1 MAKGEGRTKPLINS
15 QRFARQ
21 SPDGLRKR
29 VLSAIP
35 EWERIPRKLRYALA
49 LMPVHGS
56 FNAACEELN
65 IKTETIPELVKKP
78 INAIVKEWEKT
89 GEYPAHRSKPNSKG
103 YSRVEYLK
111 NAEIMQ
117 QLANEMSVIALAQA
131 ESKMNANQAFKMAVD
146 SGWFLNLE
154 AEVEKERA
162 YADSRIAKSLSLKNA
177 PSNSDPA
184 LEIPV
189 FEQEI
194 EVDNS
199 SSEAATA

>member
-1 MAKGEGRTKPLINS
+1 MANGQGKTKPLLNS

-29 VLSAIP
+29 ILSAIP
-35 EWERIPRKLRYALA
+35 EWERIPRKFRYALA

-56 FNAACEELN
+56 FSAACDELG
-65 IKTETIPELVKKP
+65 IKTESSPEAVKKS

-89 GEYPAHRSKPNSKG
+89 GEYPPHRSKPNSKG

-131 ESKMNANQAFKMAVD
+131 ERKMNANQAFKMAVD
-146 SGWFLNLE
+146 AGWFLNLE

-162 YADSRIAKSLSLKNA
+162 YADNRIAKSLSLKNA
-177 PSNSDPA
+177 PAASDPA

-199 SSEAATA
+199 GSEAKTA

>member
-1 MAKGEGRTKPLINS
+1 
-15 QRFARQ
+15 
-21 SPDGLRKR
+21 
-29 VLSAIP
+29 
-35 EWERIPRKLRYALA
+35 
-49 LMPVHGS
+49 
-56 FNAACEELN
+56 
-65 IKTETIPELVKKP
+65 
-78 INAIVKEWEKT
+78 
-89 GEYPAHRSKPNSKG
+89 
-103 YSRVEYLK
+103 LK

-162 YADSRIAKSLSLKNA
+162 YADNRIAKSLSIKNA

-194 EVDNS
+194 EVDDTG
-199 SSEAATA
+199 SEAKTA